1 MILLSFRDSHI
12 DHVCENEIKPRTPP
26 SPGVLSIAMY
36 PAIHSYEQAFD
47 NMSEESEKNNF
58 IIKKSL
64 RPVPSQ
70 YMVEQARKHGGFRPQ

>member
-1 MILLSFRDSHI
+1 MILLSFRDSHG

-47 NMSEESEKNNF
+47 NMSEESEK
-58 IIKKSL
+58 KETLS
-64 RPVPSQ
+64 
-70 YMVEQARKHGGFRPQ
+70 